1 MAAYWLKPNLMGSAR
16 LRSYIGIVPICG
28 TPPCTFGPPLPTAG
42 AFLSS
47 ICKEVAVL
55 LKTTLIAAAVAM
67 TVPAYA
73 QQSRP
78 GIRIITPY
86 GEHMY
91 SADPAA
97 PGWLPDDKNL
107 RLQNERAQR
116 ARIMRQME
124 REREVERQEA
134 D

>member
-1 MAAYWLKPNLMGSAR
+1 L
-16 LRSYIGIVPICG
+16 
-28 TPPCTFGPPLPTAG
+28 
-42 AFLSS
+42 
-47 ICKEVAVL
+47 L

-67 TVPAYA
+67 AVPAYA

-97 PGWLPDDKNL
+97 PGWLPDDANL
-107 RLQNERAQR
+107 RLQNERER
-116 ARIMRQME
+116 ARVMRQ
-124 REREVERQEA
+124 VERDREAESQEA
-134 D
+134 DQ

>member
-1 MAAYWLKPNLMGSAR
+1 M
-16 LRSYIGIVPICG
+16 
-28 TPPCTFGPPLPTAG
+28 
-42 AFLSS
+42 
-47 ICKEVAVL
+47 L
-55 LKTTLIAAAVAM
+55 LKTTLIAAAFAM

-73 QQSRP
+73 QP

-97 PGWLPDDKNL
+97 PGWLPDDENL

-116 ARIMRQME
+116 ARVMRQME
-124 REREVERQEA
+124 RDREAERQEA
-134 D
+134 PDAENLN

>member
-1 MAAYWLKPNLMGSAR
+1 MGSAGS
-16 LRSYIGIVPICG
+16 LAYIGIVPICG
-28 TPPCTFGPPLPTAG
+28 TPPSTFGPSSPRLG

-47 ICKEVAVL
+47 ICKEAALL
-55 LKTTLIAAAVAM
+55 LKTSLIAAAVAM

-73 QQSRP
+73 LQPQR

-97 PGWLPDDKNL
+97 PGWLPDDENL
-107 RLQNERAQR
+107 RLQNERERAQV
-116 ARIMRQME
+116 MRQLE
-124 REREVERQEA
+124 RDREAAARQQALDAENSN
-134 D
+134 